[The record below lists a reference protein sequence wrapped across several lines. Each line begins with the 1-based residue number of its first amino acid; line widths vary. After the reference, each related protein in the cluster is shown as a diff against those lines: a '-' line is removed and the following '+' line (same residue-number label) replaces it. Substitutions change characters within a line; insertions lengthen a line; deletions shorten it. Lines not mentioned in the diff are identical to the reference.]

1 MADVGKILIMPRGDY
16 DPTET
21 YYILDVVRFN
31 YMTFMARVNNLTNV
45 APPSTPTSN
54 ANWMFLVADGGGAT
68 TLGSLT
74 DVDTTSVQ
82 DGQTIIYNATDDE
95 WQAGD
100 SAGRL
105 SELKDVDPTTTTTPT
120 TNQIL
125 KYNGTKW
132 AASFGGSG
140 HTMSPDPDPDLTDE
154 EIAETISLADGT
166 NDEVASLYGIQ
177 RWSNSKTVRVV
188 VTQGIGHYGIGEWQ
202 DSITVESA
210 TAAQEAQWGW
220 IYHDIFK
227 KLDPDWGEQN
237 GYDVDIKFGFDPKTK
252 EPITLGGYWVDTDTG
267 YLCVKFANYVVNT
280 TDAKVTIDV
289 TFTRNDVVTIPPTP

>member
-16 DPTET
+16 DPNAT

-45 APPSTPTSN
+45 APPTTATSN

-74 DVDTTSVQ
+74 DVNTVGVQ
-82 DGQTIIYNATDDE
+82 DGQTIVYSASDQE

-105 SELKDVDPTTTTTPT
+105 SELKDVDPTTTTTPS

-132 AASFGGSG
+132 AAAFGGSG
-140 HTMSPDPDPDLTDE
+140 HTMKPDPDPNLTDE

-177 RWSNSKTVRVV
+177 RWSNTKTVRIA
-188 VTQGIGHYGIGEWQ
+188 VTDGIGHYGIGEWQ
-202 DSITVESA
+202 DSLTNP
-210 TAAQEAQWGW
+210 TAADEAGWGW
-220 IYHDIFK
+220 IQHDILK
-227 KLDPDWGEQN
+227 CLDPTWGDYH
-237 GYDVDIKFGFDPKTK
+237 GMDVDVKFGFDPKTG
-252 EPITLGGYWVDTDTG
+252 EPITLGGYWIDTTTG

-280 TDAKVTIDV
+280 ADAVVTIDV
-289 TFTRNDVVTIPPTP
+289 MFTRNDVVTIPPTP

>member
-16 DPTET
+16 DPNAT

-45 APPSTPTSN
+45 APPTTPTSN

-74 DVDTTSVQ
+74 DVNTTSVQ
-82 DGQTIIYNATDDE
+82 DGQTIVYNATDNE

-100 SAGRL
+100 SAGKL

-132 AASFGGSG
+132 AAAFGGSG
-140 HTMSPDPDPDLTDE
+140 HTMSPNPTASVTETDVVN
-154 EIAETISLADGT
+154 AVNGAVLADGGE
-166 NDEVASLYGIQ
+166 NDEVASLFGIAK
-177 RWSNSKTVRVV
+177 WSNTMSKTYYV
-188 VTQGIGHYGIGEWQ
+188 QGIAGDTTPIGKTGIGNWCVDGSDE
-202 DSITVESA
+202 T
-210 TAAQEAQWGW
+210 GW
-220 IYHDIFK
+220 ITIPELIGIGSVEHAINITY
-227 KLDPDWGEQN
+227 DPSKSG
-237 GYDVDIKFGFDPKTK
+237 I
-252 EPITLGGYWVDTDTG
+252 IIRGGYVIDDTTG
-267 YLCVKFANYVVNT
+267 KMCIKFANEISEADT
-280 TDAKVTIDV
+280 HTAKIGIEITIKRTEHNPV
-289 TFTRNDVVTIPPTP
+289 SF